1 MKTFGV
7 VASLALLVAC
17 GNSLST
23 GTIRTMEVLVGGT
36 AVDLYRAY
44 NGETHESEFLLGE
57 QQSVSFDV
65 ELINQGS
72 ESVTVTGIDW
82 APDTVA
88 GGLLKNPNVEIVW
101 PNNVSFPIE
110 IGIGDEYVFE
120 VKYTPPAQAADT
132 DARDSILIIASN
144 TRDRDGTNPVPEIS
158 LTFEVPRERGVA
170 LVSPPN
176 YTFETATPTSPGE
189 HTFVVTNDCE
199 TGTASFEVT
208 GIELELF
215 TNEFKIIDVQPFLPF
230 TVVPGACEPGDPGVL
245 EFTLRYTPTGVGD
258 DVNAVLVS
266 VSGEGLPLRVP
277 VSSDTV
283 LGSWSLDY
291 KDKTNKMDFS
301 MSTTIETREVLLQSN
316 GPGVL
321 KVKEPWVED
330 EAAAAIF
337 SWAAFTPATSP
348 DAEDTLIT
356 SWPRAL
362 AEGKTIRFD
371 VTYTPPVDPAVK
383 PSNGQMHIEV
393 GIPDPDLAVIDLF
406 AGEPKGKLV
415 VAPST
420 MSVQVTAAAADI
432 GRACDDSE
440 ASADILPCAKPEL
453 CVNGVCEADSGTRH
467 VVLYNEG
474 NGTLTIEQLVMSGP
488 FSAPAKNF
496 ELVDAPAQ
504 PFEIAPNDMVV
515 LKLDWSTAQLADL
528 TGGDTD
534 ELEVHYFDPYT
545 ETTVERSITLM
556 LQDNRGVGQPIA
568 EITAPGPEEEVLVD
582 APVFLS
588 GAESYDG
595 GSTYELFDYS
605 YIWYLVSKPAGSA
618 TKLNEKDGVL
628 QTLKPDRPGD
638 YIVELAVIAFD
649 GSDFLVS
656 PPTQAVITATAETVD

>member
-1 MKTFGV
+1 MRSFCV
-7 VASLALLVAC
+7 VASLALLGAC

-23 GTIRTMEVLVGGT
+23 GTIRTMEVLVAGT
-36 AVDLYRAY
+36 SVDLYRAV
-44 NGETHESEFLLGE
+44 NGESHSHQFPLGE
-57 QQSVSFDV
+57 QQAVSVDI
-65 ELINQGS
+65 ELTNQGS
-72 ESVTVTGIDW
+72 ESVTVTGVDW
-82 APDTVA
+82 ARDTAA
-88 GGLLKNPNVEIVW
+88 GGVLKNSDVEINW
-101 PNNVSFPIE
+101 PSNVSFPIVLDVGE
-110 IGIGDEYVFE
+110 DYVFQ
-120 VKYTPPAQAADT
+120 VQYTPPVEAADT
-132 DARDSILIIASN
+132 DTRDSVLIIESN
-144 TRDRDGTNPVPEIS
+144 TRDRDGSNAVPTIS
-158 LTFEVPRERGVA
+158 LTFEVPKARGVA
-170 LVSPPN
+170 RVSPPN

-215 TNEFKIIDVQPFLPF
+215 TNEFKVVDVQPFLPF
-230 TVVPGACEPGDPGVL
+230 TVMPGACEPGDPGVL

-258 DVNAVLVS
+258 DVNAIMVY

-330 EAAAAIF
+330 EAAAEIF

-348 DAEDTLIT
+348 DEADTLIE

-383 PSNGQMHIEV
+383 PSNGQMHIEL

-420 MSVQVTAAAADI
+420 MSVQVTAAAADM
-432 GRACDDSE
+432 GRSCDDSDD
-440 ASADILPCAKPEL
+440 SPDILPCAKPEL
-453 CVNGVCEADSGTRH
+453 CENGVCTADSGTRH

-474 NGTLTIEQLVMSGP
+474 NGNLTVEQLVMSGP
-488 FSAPAKNF
+488 FSAPSKNF
-496 ELVDAPAQ
+496 ELVDAPAL
-504 PFEIAPNDMVV
+504 PFDIAPNGMVV
-515 LKLDWSTAQLADL
+515 LKLDWSTVQLADL

-534 ELEVHYFDPYT
+534 ELEIHYVDPYT
-545 ETTVERSITLM
+545 ETTVTKSVTLM
-556 LQDNRGVGQPIA
+556 LQDDRGVGQPVA
-568 EITAPGPEEEVLVD
+568 EITGPGPEEEVVVD
-582 APVFLS
+582 SPIFLS
-588 GAESYDG
+588 GGESYDG
-595 GSTYELFDYS
+595 GNTYELFPYS
-605 YIWYLVSKPAGSA
+605 YIWYLVAKPEGSA
-618 TKLNEKDGVL
+618 AKLNEQDGVL
-628 QTLKPDRPGD
+628 QTLKPDRVGD
-638 YIVELAVIAFD
+638 YIVELAVIAYD
-649 GSDFLVS
+649 GSDYLVS
-656 PPTQAVITATAETVD
+656 PPTQTVITVTAETVD